1 MSELE
6 KNAAAQAGK
15 ESVTPPAKAEKKAK
29 SPDKKKDKKPN
40 RVARWLKDLKGE
52 LKKVT
57 WPSAKD
63 TLKNVAALAE
73 LPSKDGLVAQLLGM
87 MLAPITS
94 LAIVIKAI
102 AEQNGEP
109 AAAEE
114 TPAE

>member
-63 TLKNVAALAE
+63 TLKNVAVVIVCVLIVGAHDLGVR
-73 LPSKDGLVAQLLGM
+73 LGRQDGRRSPAQPLQLRR
-87 MLAPITS
+87 A
-94 LAIVIKAI
+94 
-102 AEQNGEP
+102 
-109 AAAEE
+109 
-114 TPAE
+114 

>member
-6 KNAAAQAGK
+6 KNVAAQAGK

-29 SPDKKKDKKPN
+29 SPNKKKDKKPN

-63 TLKNVAALAE
+63 TLKNVAVVIVCVLIVGVMIWVFDWVVKMVVEAL
-73 LPSKDGLVAQLLGM
+73 LNLFS
-87 MLAPITS
+87 
-94 LAIVIKAI
+94 
-102 AEQNGEP
+102 
-109 AAAEE
+109 
-114 TPAE
+114 